1 MATLPLVTAKLDPRR
16 TRLAAQYSTE
26 AVRITEQLPARK
38 WGGCRRR
45 AEAGNKNCCA
55 QSKRR
60 IGSFAGLSAGRRWEK
75 LPPAEAG
82 NRAFCQRCQRGSILF
97 FQKNPSPP
105 SGSQVPS
112 PCSQPGIDYVSLAK
126 GARSPQ
132 PAGRAASRNVFDL
145 PRRVQAEAI
154 PGPPTAMRRPR
165 PFGER
170 G

>member
-1 MATLPLVTAKLDPRR
+1 MVGENPIEPLQNIQFLRGFRPRPVIKTAARNLKGGLAVLLAFQPVADGKNSRRPKLETGHSANDVN
-16 TRLAAQYSTE
+16 AVE
-26 AVRITEQLPARK
+26 ALC
-38 WGGCRRR
+38 CRRCR
-45 AEAGNKNCCA
+45 
-55 QSKRR
+55 
-60 IGSFAGLSAGRRWEK
+60 
-75 LPPAEAG
+75 
-82 NRAFCQRCQRGSILF
+82 ILF

>member
-1 MATLPLVTAKLDPRR
+1 MVGENPIEPLQNIQFLRGFRPRPVIKTAARNLKGGLAVLLAFQPVADGKNSRRPKLETGHSANDVN
-16 TRLAAQYSTE
+16 AVE
-26 AVRITEQLPARK
+26 AL
-38 WGGCRRR
+38 CRRR
-45 AEAGNKNCCA
+45 C
-55 QSKRR
+55 R
-60 IGSFAGLSAGRRWEK
+60 
-75 LPPAEAG
+75 
-82 NRAFCQRCQRGSILF
+82 ILF